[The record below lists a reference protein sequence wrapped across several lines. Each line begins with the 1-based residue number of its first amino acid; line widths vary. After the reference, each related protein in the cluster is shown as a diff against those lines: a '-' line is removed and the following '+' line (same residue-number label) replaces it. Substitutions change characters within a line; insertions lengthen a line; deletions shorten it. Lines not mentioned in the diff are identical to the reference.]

1 MAEKNLNIK
10 VTADAKDAKSTFD
23 KLIEQANKFSNN
35 RSINTFNKATDSA
48 GKLFKTFKSVVNITK
63 KAVATVNEWA
73 KAYNVQAKA
82 EKQLETAAKNNPY
95 LNNSNVSQLKK
106 FAGELQSISAVGDEE
121 LLPLMAQLASAGR
134 TQVEIQDIMKAA
146 LDVSASGTMS
156 LESAV
161 KNLNKTYSGLSGE
174 LGENIPEIKNL
185 TKEQLQNGDAIAI
198 IQEKYK
204 GMAEEVTKSTGGMT
218 KLKNSLGDLKEV
230 LGEVPAKIKNAVGN
244 TLSSFVDNIAN
255 KMKIAREEAQ
265 HFKDILEFKDVVK
278 NGTDSLEEMQSS
290 VQGLQTELEHLK
302 DVKNAYLNSKEMEK
316 EAKAEKEAAKEE
328 LKDLKKIYNQA
339 NDLREEL
346 FRAERELSFYETN
359 TGFEEF
365 LEPAKKRVLELREQ
379 ITSLEEKYYTNIDKA
394 EKKSKEADEK
404 YKKRIKEINNLK
416 AEVWN
421 YGATLSIT
429 PEETLDAEI
438 KKIEESIK
446 LGNEKLE
453 LLKKTDELEQKQAE
467 RDKLDS
473 EASDAKSA
481 FWKKIE
487 EYNKEAE
494 LKRQIAKESNQAYSE
509 EEEIAGRIKLM
520 NEELYKLLYEQNGVS
535 LENWEV
541 QNKIIPALEEQ
552 VAQYEEILAL
562 KEKSG
567 GLGDNDEW
575 SNAKKIIEDWNITE
589 EDVETV
595 LQTQKETLQEYQ
607 AYLSEYGKNTQDE
620 IKLEEDLKNAIS
632 KIDNAMIEER
642 KQKFANLTS
651 LVCDYINQF
660 ADISGQATELLRQSN
675 EAQTNE
681 ELNALSVQYTDGLI
695 SYEEYCAKK
704 EDIDK
709 KSAQKEYKLK
719 MWEWQVSILQATAN
733 IAQGV
738 TKCLTQGLP
747 LGLINGA
754 LIGASGALQI
764 ASLMASKPTPPAFA
778 SGGIVGATTG
788 PDNTIA
794 TVRTGEMILNAAQQ
808 KHLWELA
815 NGKNGNSAVVN
826 MPITIENKASNEVSA
841 KSQLNADGLR
851 IVIDKM
857 VDSSI
862 RKGRYTQSLQIAE
875 NNRIGGKFL

>member
-10 VTADAKDAKSTFD
+10 VTADA
-23 KLIEQANKFSNN
+23 
-35 RSINTFNKATDSA
+35 NKASGVLNKITQELNKIGNNKAWEGARRLTSSTS
-48 GKLFKTFKSVVNITK
+48 KVFKTVINITK
-63 KAVATVNEWA
+63 KAKAAIDECA
-73 KAYNVQAKA
+73 KAYNTQAKA

-134 TQVEIQDIMKAA
+134 TQAEIQDIMKAA

-185 TKEQLQNGDAIAI
+185 TKEQLQNGEAIAI

-244 TLSSFVDNIAN
+244 TLSGFVDNIAE
-255 KMKIAREEAQ
+255 KMKMAKEEAQ
-265 HFKDILEFKDVVK
+265 QFRDILEFKDVVK
-278 NGTDSLEEMQSS
+278 NGTDNLEKMQSS
-290 VQGLQTELEHLK
+290 IQGLQTELEHLK

-316 EAKAEKEAAKEE
+316 EAKIEKEAAKEE
-328 LKDLKKIYNQA
+328 YKELKKIYNQA
-339 NDLREEL
+339 QDLRDEL
-346 FRAERELSFYETN
+346 FRAENELSFYETN
-359 TGFEEF
+359 TGFEQY
-365 LEPAKKRVLELREQ
+365 LEPSKKRVLELREQ
-379 ITSLEEKYYTNIDKA
+379 IRTLEEEYYTKIDEA

-404 YKKRIKEINNLK
+404 YKKRIKEIKNLK
-416 AEVWN
+416 KEAWN

-429 PEETLDAEI
+429 VEETLDAEV
-438 KKIEESIK
+438 KKLEESIE
-446 LGNEKLE
+446 LGKQNLE
-453 LLKKTDELEQKQAE
+453 LLKEKDALENKQAE
-467 RDKLDS
+467 RDKLS
-473 EASDAKSA
+473 TEASDAKTA

-494 LKRQIAKESNQAYSE
+494 LKKQIAKESNQAYSE
-509 EEEIAGRIKLM
+509 EEEIAGRINLM
-520 NEELYKLLYEQNGVS
+520 NSELYKLLQENNGVTI
-535 LENWEV
+535 ENWEV
-541 QNKIIPALEEQ
+541 QNAIIPALQEQ
-552 VAQYEEILAL
+552 VAQYKEILAL

-567 GLGDNDEW
+567 KLEDVDEW
-575 SNAKKIIEDWNITE
+575 SNAKDIIKDWNVTE

-607 AYLSEYGKNTQDE
+607 AYLSEYGKNTEEE

-632 KIDNAMIEER
+632 KIDDAMIQER
-642 KQKFANLTS
+642 KQKFANVTD

-660 ADISGQATELLRQSN
+660 ADISGQATDLLRQSN

-704 EDIDK
+704 EEIDK
-709 KSAQKEYKLK
+709 KCAQKEYKLK

-733 IAQGV
+733 IAQGI
-738 TKCLTQGLP
+738 TSCLTQGFP

-778 SGGIVGATTG
+778 SGGIVGATAG

-815 NGKNGNSAVVN
+815 NGKNGNGAVVN

-841 KSQLNADGLR
+841 KSQLSADGLR

-857 VDSSI
+857 VDNSI

-875 NNRIGGKFL
+875 NNRTGGKFL

>member
-10 VTADAKDAKSTFD
+10 VTADA
-23 KLIEQANKFSNN
+23 
-35 RSINTFNKATDSA
+35 NKASGVLNKITQELN
-48 GKLFKTFKSVVNITK
+48 KLGNNKAWEGANRLANSTSKIFKTVVNITK
-63 KAVATVNEWA
+63 KAKAAIDECA
-73 KAYNVQAKA
+73 KAYNTQAKA

-134 TQVEIQDIMKAA
+134 TQVEIQDIMKAT

-161 KNLNKTYSGLSGE
+161 KNLNKTYSGLSGQ

-185 TKEQLQNGDAIAI
+185 TKEQLQNGEAIAI

-230 LGEVPAKIKNAVGN
+230 LGEVPAKVKNAVGN
-244 TLSSFVDNIAN
+244 TLSGFVDNIAE
-255 KMKIAREEAQ
+255 KMKMAKEEAQ
-265 HFKDILEFKDVVK
+265 QFRDILEFKDVVK
-278 NGTDSLEEMQSS
+278 NGTDNLEKMQSS
-290 VQGLQTELEHLK
+290 IQGLQTELEHLK
-302 DVKNAYLNSKEMEK
+302 DVKYAYFNSKEMEK
-316 EAKAEKEAAKEE
+316 KAKAEKEAVEKELEDIKKIPFQVEDLQIELEKLQNEANYYALTPGYEKEVELAKKRMKELDEQIKNSLEKYYREYDEAVKKAKEANVKYK
-328 LKDLKKIYNQA
+328 KDLKEI
-339 NDLREEL
+339 
-346 FRAERELSFYETN
+346 ET
-359 TGFEEF
+359 
-365 LEPAKKRVLELREQ
+365 LE
-379 ITSLEEKYYTNIDKA
+379 
-394 EKKSKEADEK
+394 KEANTYKRSANAVFSGEEILNNEIEK
-404 YKKRIKEINNLK
+404 LEKEI
-416 AEVWN
+416 E
-421 YGATLSIT
+421 
-429 PEETLDAEI
+429 
-438 KKIEESIK
+438 
-446 LGNEKLE
+446 LGNEKLK
-453 LLKKTDELEQKQAE
+453 LLKKTDALKKEQAE
-467 RDKLDS
+467 KDKLNN
-473 EASDAKSA
+473 EASDAKQA

-520 NEELYKLLYEQNGVS
+520 NDELYKLLQEQNGVT

-541 QNKIIPALEEQ
+541 QNAIIPLLQEQ
-552 VAQYEEILAL
+552 VTEYEEILAL

-567 GLGDNDEW
+567 NLEDVDEW
-575 SNAKKIIEDWNITE
+575 SNAKDIIKNWNATE
-589 EDVETV
+589 EDEEAV
-595 LQTQKETLQEYQ
+595 LQFQKETLQAYQ
-607 AYLSEYGKNTQDE
+607 AYLSEYGKNTEEE

-632 KIDNAMIEER
+632 KIDDAMIQER
-642 KQKFANLTS
+642 KQKFADTTN

-660 ADISGQATELLRQSN
+660 ADISGQATDLLRQSN

-704 EDIDK
+704 EEIDK

-733 IAQGV
+733 IAQGI
-738 TKCLTQGLP
+738 TSCLAQGFP

-788 PDNTIA
+788 ADNTIA

-815 NGKNGNSAVVN
+815 NGKNGNGAIVN
-826 MPITIENKASNEVSA
+826 MPITIENKASNEVNA
-841 KSQLNADGLR
+841 KSQFSADGLR

-857 VDSSI
+857 VDNSI

-875 NNRIGGKFL
+875 NNRTGGKFL

>member
-10 VTADAKDAKSTFD
+10 VTADA
-23 KLIEQANKFSNN
+23 
-35 RSINTFNKATDSA
+35 NKASGVLNKITQELNKIGNNKAWEGARRLTSSTS
-48 GKLFKTFKSVVNITK
+48 KVFKTVINITK
-63 KAVATVNEWA
+63 KAKAAIDECA
-73 KAYNVQAKA
+73 KAYNTQAKA

-134 TQVEIQDIMKAA
+134 TQAEIQDIMKAA
-146 LDVSASGTMS
+146 LDVSTSGTMS

-185 TKEQLQNGDAIAI
+185 TKEQLQNGEAIAI

-244 TLSSFVDNIAN
+244 TLSGFVDNIAE
-255 KMKIAREEAQ
+255 KMKMAKEEAQ
-265 HFKDILEFKDVVK
+265 QFRDILEFKDVVK
-278 NGTDSLEEMQSS
+278 NGTDNLEKMQSS
-290 VQGLQTELEHLK
+290 IQGLQTELEHLK

-316 EAKAEKEAAKEE
+316 EAKIEKDAAKEE
-328 LKDLKKIYNQA
+328 YKELKKIYNQA
-339 NDLREEL
+339 QDLRDEL
-346 FRAERELSFYETN
+346 FRAENELSFYETN
-359 TGFEEF
+359 TGFEQY
-365 LEPAKKRVLELREQ
+365 LEPSKKRVLELREQ
-379 ITSLEEKYYTNIDKA
+379 IRTLEEEYYTKIDEA

-404 YKKRIKEINNLK
+404 YKKRIKEIKNLK
-416 AEVWN
+416 KEAWN

-429 PEETLDAEI
+429 VEETLDAEV
-438 KKIEESIK
+438 KKLEESIE
-446 LGNEKLE
+446 LGKQNLE
-453 LLKKTDELEQKQAE
+453 LLKEKDALENKQAE
-467 RDKLDS
+467 RDKLS
-473 EASDAKSA
+473 TEASDAKTA

-494 LKRQIAKESNQAYSE
+494 LKKQIAKESNQAYSE
-509 EEEIAGRIKLM
+509 EEEIAGRINLM
-520 NEELYKLLYEQNGVS
+520 NSELYKLLQENNGVTI
-535 LENWEV
+535 ENWEV
-541 QNKIIPALEEQ
+541 QNAIIPALQEQ
-552 VAQYEEILAL
+552 VAQYKEILAL

-567 GLGDNDEW
+567 KLEDVDEW
-575 SNAKKIIEDWNITE
+575 SNAKDIIKDWNVTE

-607 AYLSEYGKNTQDE
+607 AYLSEYGKNTEEE

-632 KIDNAMIEER
+632 KIDDAMIQER
-642 KQKFANLTS
+642 KQKFANVTD

-660 ADISGQATELLRQSN
+660 ADISGQATDLLRQSN

-704 EDIDK
+704 EEIDK

-733 IAQGV
+733 IAQGI
-738 TKCLTQGLP
+738 TSCLTQGFP

-778 SGGIVGATTG
+778 SGGIVGATAG

-815 NGKNGNSAVVN
+815 NGKNGNGAVVN
-826 MPITIENKASNEVSA
+826 MPITIENKSSNEVSA
-841 KSQLNADGLR
+841 KSQLSTDGLR

-857 VDSSI
+857 VDNSI

-875 NNRIGGKFL
+875 NNRTGGKFL

>member
-10 VTADAKDAKSTFD
+10 VTADAKDAESTL
-23 KLIEQANKFSNN
+23 KKVTSELNKFANN
-35 RSINTFNKATDSA
+35 KSINTFNKATDSA
-48 GKLFKTFKSVVNITK
+48 GKLFKTYKTVINITK
-63 KAVATVNEWA
+63 KAVAAVNECT
-73 KAYNVQAKA
+73 KAYNTQAKA

-106 FAGELQSISAVGDEE
+106 FAGELQFISAVGDEE

-134 TQVEIQDIMKAA
+134 TQAEIQDIMKAA

-198 IQEKYK
+198 IQKKYK

-244 TLSSFVDNIAN
+244 TLSGFVDNIAE
-255 KMKIAREEAQ
+255 KMKIAKEEAQ
-265 HFKDILEFKDVVK
+265 HFRDILEFKDVVK
-278 NGTDSLEEMQSS
+278 NGTDSLEKMQSS

-302 DVKNAYLNSKEMEK
+302 DVKNAYLNSEEMKK
-316 EAKAEKEAAKEE
+316 EAKAERDAALKEYEDLKEKYNQIQSLRNELSSTQIALNYFETHGGSEKVIESTKNRYLE
-328 LKDLKKIYNQA
+328 LKEKI
-339 NDLREEL
+339 
-346 FRAERELSFYETN
+346 S
-359 TGFEEF
+359 
-365 LEPAKKRVLELREQ
+365 
-379 ITSLEEKYYTNIDKA
+379 SLEEEYYTKIDEA
-394 EKKSKEADEK
+394 EKKADEANEN
-404 YKKRIKEINNLK
+404 YKKRIKEIRNLEK
-416 AEVWN
+416 EVQK
-421 YGATLSIT
+421 GVTQSVTVDDI
-429 PEETLDAEI
+429 LDPQI
-438 KKIEESIK
+438 KKLEKDIE
-446 LGNEKLE
+446 LGKQRLE
-453 LLKKTDELEQKQAE
+453 LLKEEDALKNKQAE
-467 RDKLDS
+467 RDKLNN
-473 EASDAKSA
+473 EASDAKQA

-494 LKRQIAKESNQAYSE
+494 LKKQIAKESNQAYSE
-509 EEEIAGRIKLM
+509 EEEIAGRINLM
-520 NEELYKLLYEQNGVS
+520 NIELYKLLQENNGVTF
-535 LENWEV
+535 ENWEV
-541 QNKIIPALEEQ
+541 QNAIIPALQEQ
-552 VAQYEEILAL
+552 VAQYKEILAL
-562 KEKSG
+562 KEKNG
-567 GLGDNDEW
+567 NLEDVDEW
-575 SNAKKIIEDWNITE
+575 ENAKDIIKNWNTTE

-595 LQTQKETLQEYQ
+595 LQIQKETLQEYQ
-607 AYLSEYGKNTQDE
+607 AYLSEYGKNTEEE

-632 KIDNAMIEER
+632 KIDDAMIQER
-642 KQKFANLTS
+642 KQKFADLTS

-660 ADISGQATELLRQSN
+660 ADISGQATDLLRQSN

-695 SYEEYCAKK
+695 SYEEYCTKK
-704 EDIDK
+704 EEIDK

-733 IAQGV
+733 IAQGI
-738 TKCLTQGLP
+738 TSCLTQGFP

-815 NGKNGNSAVVN
+815 NGKNGNGAVVN

-841 KSQLNADGLR
+841 KSQLSADGLR

-857 VDSSI
+857 VDNSI

-875 NNRIGGKFL
+875 NNRTGGKFL

>member
-10 VTADAKDAKSTFD
+10 VTADAKDAESTI
-23 KLIEQANKFSNN
+23 KKVTSELNKFANN
-35 RSINTFNKATDSA
+35 KSINTFNKATDSA
-48 GKLFKTFKSVVNITK
+48 GKLFKTFKTVINITK
-63 KAVATVNEWA
+63 KAKATVDEWT
-73 KAYNVQAKA
+73 KAYNTQAKA

-185 TKEQLQNGDAIAI
+185 TKEQLQNGEAIAI

-244 TLSSFVDNIAN
+244 TLSGFVDNIAE
-255 KMKIAREEAQ
+255 KMKIAKEEAQ
-265 HFKDILEFKDVVK
+265 HFRDILEFKDVAK
-278 NGTDSLEEMQSS
+278 NGTDNLEKMQSS

-302 DVKNAYLNSKEMEK
+302 DVKNAYYNSKEMEK
-316 EAKAEKEAAKEE
+316 EAKAERDAVKKEYE
-328 LKDLKKIYNQA
+328 DLKKTYSQIQSLKN
-339 NDLREEL
+339 
-346 FRAERELSFYETN
+346 ELSATQIALNYFETN
-359 TGFEEF
+359 GGSEKSIELT
-365 LEPAKKRVLELREQ
+365 KNRYLELKEQ
-379 ITSLEEKYYTNIDKA
+379 LSNLEEEYYTKIDEA
-394 EKKSKEADEK
+394 EKKADEADEK
-404 YKKRIKEINNLK
+404 YKKRIKEIKNLK
-416 AEVWN
+416 KEAQRGV
-421 YGATLSIT
+421 TQSVTVDDI
-429 PEETLDAEI
+429 LDPQI
-438 KKIEESIK
+438 KKLEEEIK
-446 LGNEKLE
+446 LGKDKLE
-453 LLKKTDELEQKQAE
+453 LLKQEDELKQKQAE
-467 RDKLDS
+467 RDKLNN
-473 EASDAKSA
+473 EASDAKQA

-494 LKRQIAKESNQAYSE
+494 LKRRIAEESNQAYSE
-509 EEEIAGRIKLM
+509 EEEIAGRINLM
-520 NEELYKLLYEQNGVS
+520 EEELYKLLQENNGVTF
-535 LENWEV
+535 ENWEV
-541 QNKIIPALEEQ
+541 QNAIIPLLQEQ
-552 VAQYEEILAL
+552 VAEYKEILAL

-567 GLGDNDEW
+567 NLEDVDEW
-575 SNAKKIIEDWNITE
+575 KNAKDIIKNWNATE
-589 EDVETV
+589 EDEEAV
-595 LQTQKETLQEYQ
+595 LQFQKETLQAYQ
-607 AYLSEYGKNTQDE
+607 AYLSEYGKNTEEE

-632 KIDNAMIEER
+632 KIDDAMIQER
-642 KQKFANLTS
+642 KQKFADTTN

-660 ADISGQATELLRQSN
+660 ADISGQATDLLRQSN

-704 EDIDK
+704 EEIDK

-733 IAQGV
+733 IAQGI
-738 TKCLTQGLP
+738 TSCLAQGFP

-815 NGKNGNSAVVN
+815 NGKNGNGAVVN

-841 KSQLNADGLR
+841 KSQLNADGLK

-875 NNRIGGKFL
+875 NNRTGGKFL

>member
-10 VTADAKDAKSTFD
+10 VTADAKKATGVLNKVTQELN
-23 KLIEQANKFSNN
+23 KLGN
-35 RSINTFNKATDSA
+35 NKAWEGANRLASSTS
-48 GKLFKTFKSVVNITK
+48 KIFKTVINITK
-63 KAVATVNEWA
+63 KAAAAVNECA

-204 GMAEEVTKSTGGMT
+204 GMAEEVTNSTGGMT

-244 TLSSFVDNIAN
+244 TLSSFVDNIAE
-255 KMKIAREEAQ
+255 KMKMAKDDAQ
-265 HFKDILEFKDVVK
+265 HFRDILEFKDVAK
-278 NGTDSLEEMQSS
+278 NGTDSLEKMQSS

-302 DVKNAYLNSKEMEK
+302 DVKNAYFNADLMRKKAKEEK
-316 EAKAEKEAAKEE
+316 EAVEKEFE
-328 LKDLKKIYNQA
+328 DIKKIPFQVENLQIELEKLQSEASYYA
-339 NDLREEL
+339 VTPGYEE
-346 FRAERELSFYETN
+346 ETK
-359 TGFEEF
+359 
-365 LEPAKKRVLELREQ
+365 LAKKRILEIDEQ
-379 ITSLEEKYYTNIDKA
+379 IKNSLENYYRSYDEA
-394 EKKSKEADEK
+394 EKKSKEAKVK
-404 YKKRIKEINNLK
+404 YKKDLKEIEALEK
-416 AEVWN
+416 EAETYKRSANAVFS
-421 YGATLSIT
+421 G
-429 PEETLDAEI
+429 EEILNEEI
-438 KKIEESIK
+438 KKNEEIIRQA
-446 LGNEKLE
+446 NEKLK
-453 LLKKTDELEQKQAE
+453 LLKEANALEQKQAE
-467 RDKLDS
+467 SDKLNN
-473 EASDAKSA
+473 EASDAKKA

-509 EEEIAGRIKLM
+509 EEEIAGRIRLI
-520 NEELYKLLYEQNGVS
+520 NDELYKLLQEQNGVTI
-535 LENWEV
+535 ENWEV
-541 QNKIIPALEEQ
+541 QNKIIPLLEGE

-567 GLGDNDEW
+567 ELSNVDKW
-575 SNAKKIIEDWNITE
+575 SNAKKIIKDWNTSE

-595 LQTQKETLQEYQ
+595 LQLQKETLQEYQ
-607 AYLSEYGKNTQDE
+607 AYLSEYGKNTEDE

-632 KIDNAMIEER
+632 KIDDAMIEER
-642 KQKFANLTS
+642 KQKFANLTD

-660 ADISGQATELLRQSN
+660 ADISGQATDLLRQSN
-675 EAQTNE
+675 ETQTNE

-815 NGKNGNSAVVN
+815 NGKNGSGAVVN

-857 VDSSI
+857 VDNSI

-875 NNRIGGKFL
+875 NNRTGGKFL

>member
-10 VTADAKDAKSTFD
+10 VTADAKDAKDAFD
-23 KLIEQANKFSNN
+23 KLIEQANKFANN
-35 RSINTFNKATDSA
+35 KSINTFNKATDSA
-48 GKLFKTFKSVVNITK
+48 GKLFNSFKSVVNITK
-63 KAVATVNEWA
+63 KAVATVNEWT
-73 KAYNVQAKA
+73 KAYNAQVKA

-106 FAGELQSISAVGDEE
+106 FAGELQSISAIGDEE

-244 TLSSFVDNIAN
+244 TLSGFVDNIAE
-255 KMKIAREEAQ
+255 KMKIAKEEAQ
-265 HFKDILEFKDVVK
+265 QFRDILEFKDVVK
-278 NGTDSLEEMQSS
+278 NGTDSLEEMQTS

-302 DVKNAYLNSKEMEK
+302 DVKNAYYNSEEMEK
-316 EAKAEKEAAKEE
+316 EAKAERDAALKEYEDLKEKYNQIQSLRNKLTSTQIALNYFETHGGSEKSIELTKNRYLE
-328 LKDLKKIYNQA
+328 LKEKV
-339 NDLREEL
+339 
-346 FRAERELSFYETN
+346 S
-359 TGFEEF
+359 
-365 LEPAKKRVLELREQ
+365 
-379 ITSLEEKYYTNIDKA
+379 SLEEEYYTKIDEA
-394 EKKSKEADEK
+394 EKKADEANEN
-404 YKKRIKEINNLK
+404 YKKRIKEIRNLK
-416 AEVWN
+416 KEAQKGV
-421 YGATLSIT
+421 TQSVTVDDI
-429 PEETLDAEI
+429 LDPQI
-438 KKIEESIK
+438 KKLEQGIE
-446 LGNEKLE
+446 LGKQRLE
-453 LLKKTDELEQKQAE
+453 PLKEQDALKKKQAE
-467 RDKLDS
+467 EDKLNN
-473 EASDAKSA
+473 EASDAKQA

-494 LKRQIAKESNQAYSE
+494 LKKQIAKESNQAYSE
-509 EEEIAGRIKLM
+509 EEEIAGRINLM
-520 NEELYKLLYEQNGVS
+520 NSELYKLLQENNGVTF
-535 LENWEV
+535 ENWEV
-541 QNKIIPALEEQ
+541 QNAIIPVLQEQ

-562 KEKSG
+562 KEKSSSLDG
-567 GLGDNDEW
+567 VDEW
-575 SNAKKIIEDWNITE
+575 ENAKDIIKNWNTTE

-595 LQTQKETLQEYQ
+595 LQIQKETLQEYQ
-607 AYLSEYGKNTQDE
+607 AYLSEYGKNTEEE

-632 KIDNAMIEER
+632 KIDDAMIQER
-642 KQKFANLTS
+642 KQKFADLTS

-660 ADISGQATELLRQSN
+660 ADISGQATDLLRQSN

-704 EDIDK
+704 EEIDK

-733 IAQGV
+733 IAQGI
-738 TKCLTQGLP
+738 TSCLTQGFP

-788 PDNTIA
+788 ADNTIA

-815 NGKNGNSAVVN
+815 NGKNGNGAIVN

-841 KSQLNADGLR
+841 KSQLSADGLR

-857 VDSSI
+857 VDNSI

-875 NNRIGGKFL
+875 NNRTGGKFL

>member
-10 VTADAKDAKSTFD
+10 VTADAKDAESTI
-23 KLIEQANKFSNN
+23 KKVTSELNKFANN
-35 RSINTFNKATDSA
+35 KSINTFNKATDSV
-48 GKLFKTFKSVVNITK
+48 GKLFKTFKTVINITK
-63 KAVATVNEWA
+63 KAKATVDEWT
-73 KAYNVQAKA
+73 KAYNTQAKA

-185 TKEQLQNGDAIAI
+185 TKEQLQNGEAIAI

-244 TLSSFVDNIAN
+244 TLSGFVDNIAE
-255 KMKIAREEAQ
+255 KMKIAKEEAQ
-265 HFKDILEFKDVVK
+265 HFRDILEFKDVAK
-278 NGTDSLEEMQSS
+278 NGTDNLEKMQSS

-302 DVKNAYLNSKEMEK
+302 DVKNAYYNSKEMEK
-316 EAKAEKEAAKEE
+316 EAKAERDAVKKEYE
-328 LKDLKKIYNQA
+328 DLKKTYSQIQSLKN
-339 NDLREEL
+339 
-346 FRAERELSFYETN
+346 ELSATQIALNYFETN
-359 TGFEEF
+359 GGSEKSIELT
-365 LEPAKKRVLELREQ
+365 KNRYLELKEQ
-379 ITSLEEKYYTNIDKA
+379 LSNLEEEYYTKIDEA
-394 EKKSKEADEK
+394 EKKADEADEK
-404 YKKRIKEINNLK
+404 YKKRIKEIKNLK
-416 AEVWN
+416 KEAQRGV
-421 YGATLSIT
+421 TQSVTVDDI
-429 PEETLDAEI
+429 LDPQI
-438 KKIEESIK
+438 KKLEEEIK
-446 LGNEKLE
+446 LGKDKLE
-453 LLKKTDELEQKQAE
+453 LLKQEDELKQKQAE
-467 RDKLDS
+467 RDKLNN
-473 EASDAKSA
+473 EASDAKQA

-494 LKRQIAKESNQAYSE
+494 LKRRIAEESNQAYSE
-509 EEEIAGRIKLM
+509 EEEIAGRINLM
-520 NEELYKLLYEQNGVS
+520 EEELYKLLQENNGVTF
-535 LENWEV
+535 ENWEV
-541 QNKIIPALEEQ
+541 QNAIIPLLQEQ
-552 VAQYEEILAL
+552 VAEYKEILAL

-567 GLGDNDEW
+567 NLEDVDEW
-575 SNAKKIIEDWNITE
+575 KNAKDIIKNWNATE
-589 EDVETV
+589 EDEEAV
-595 LQTQKETLQEYQ
+595 LQFQKETLQAYQ
-607 AYLSEYGKNTQDE
+607 AYLSEYGKNTEEE

-632 KIDNAMIEER
+632 KIDDAMIQER
-642 KQKFANLTS
+642 KQKFADTTN

-660 ADISGQATELLRQSN
+660 ADISGQATDLLRQSN

-704 EDIDK
+704 EEIDK

-733 IAQGV
+733 IAQGI
-738 TKCLTQGLP
+738 TSCLAQGFP

-815 NGKNGNSAVVN
+815 NGKNGNGAVVN
-826 MPITIENKASNEVSA
+826 MSITIENKASNEVSA
-841 KSQLNADGLR
+841 KSQLNADGLK

-875 NNRIGGKFL
+875 NNRTGGKFL

>member
-10 VTADAKDAKSTFD
+10 VTADAKNATGV
-23 KLIEQANKFSNN
+23 LNKVTQGLNKIGN
-35 RSINTFNKATDSA
+35 NKAWEGANRLASSTS
-48 GKLFKTFKSVVNITK
+48 KIFKTVTNITK

-244 TLSSFVDNIAN
+244 TLSSFVDNIAE
-255 KMKIAREEAQ
+255 KMKMAKDDAQ
-265 HFKDILEFKDVVK
+265 HFRDILEFKDVAK
-278 NGTDSLEEMQSS
+278 NGTDSLEKMQSS

-302 DVKNAYLNSKEMEK
+302 DVKNAFYNSEEMKK
-316 EAKAEKEAAKEE
+316 EAKAERDAAKEE
-328 LKDLKKIYNQA
+328 YKELKKTYNQA
-339 NDLREEL
+339 KDLREEL
-346 FRAERELSFYETN
+346 FRAERELNFYETN
-359 TGFEEF
+359 TGFEQY
-365 LEPAKKRVLELREQ
+365 LDSARKRVLELREQ
-379 ITSLEEKYYTNIDKA
+379 ITSLEEEYYTKIDEA

-416 AEVWN
+416 EEAWN

-429 PEETLDAEI
+429 PGETLDAEI
-438 KKIEESIK
+438 KKNEEIIRQANK
-446 LGNEKLE
+446 KLE
-453 LLKKTDELEQKQAE
+453 LLKETDALKQEQAE
-467 RDKLDS
+467 SDKLNN
-473 EASDAKSA
+473 EASDAKKA

-509 EEEIAGRIKLM
+509 EEEIAGRIKLI
-520 NEELYKLLYEQNGVS
+520 NDELYKLLYEQNGVS
-535 LENWEV
+535 IENWEV
-541 QNKIIPALEEQ
+541 QNKIIPLLEGE

-567 GLGDNDEW
+567 KLGDDDEW

-595 LQTQKETLQEYQ
+595 LQLQKETLQEYQ
-607 AYLSEYGKNTQDE
+607 AYLSEYGKNTEDE

-632 KIDNAMIEER
+632 KIDDAMIEER
-642 KQKFANLTS
+642 KQKFANLTD

-660 ADISGQATELLRQSN
+660 ADISGQATDLLRQSN

-778 SGGIVGATTG
+778 NGGIVGATTG

-815 NGKNGNSAVVN
+815 NGKNGSGAVVN

-857 VDSSI
+857 VDNSI

-875 NNRIGGKFL
+875 NNRTGGKFL

>member
-10 VTADAKDAKSTFD
+10 VTADASKASGVLNKITQELN
-23 KLIEQANKFSNN
+23 KLGN
-35 RSINTFNKATDSA
+35 NKAWEGANRLASSTS
-48 GKLFKTFKSVVNITK
+48 KIFKTVTNITK
-63 KAVATVNEWA
+63 KAVATVNECA
-73 KAYNVQAKA
+73 KAYNTQAKA

-134 TQVEIQDIMKAA
+134 TQAEIQDIMKAA

-185 TKEQLQNGDAIAI
+185 TKEQLQNGEAIAI

-244 TLSSFVDNIAN
+244 TLSSFVDNIAE
-255 KMKIAREEAQ
+255 KMKIAKEEAQ
-265 HFKDILEFKDVVK
+265 HFRDVLEFKDVVK
-278 NGTDSLEEMQSS
+278 NGTDDLEKMQTSI
-290 VQGLQTELEHLK
+290 QGLQTELEHLK
-302 DVKNAYLNSKEMEK
+302 DVKNAYYNSKEMEK
-316 EAKAEKEAAKEE
+316 EAKAERDAAKKEY
-328 LKDLKKIYNQA
+328 KDLKKIYSQIQS
-339 NDLREEL
+339 LRNN
-346 FRAERELSFYETN
+346 LSSTRFTLNYLETH
-359 TGFEEF
+359 GGSEKAIEF
-365 LEPAKKRVLELREQ
+365 TKNRYLELKEQ
-379 ITSLEEKYYTNIDKA
+379 LSSLEEEYYAKIDEA
-394 EKKSKEADEK
+394 EKKADEADEK
-404 YKKRIKEINNLK
+404 YKKRIKEIKNLK
-416 AEVWN
+416 KEAQREV
-421 YGATLSIT
+421 TQSVTVDDI
-429 PEETLDAEI
+429 LDPQI
-438 KKIEESIK
+438 KKYEEEIK
-446 LGNEKLE
+446 LGNENLK
-453 LLKKTDELEQKQAE
+453 LLKEADALKQKQSE
-467 RDKLDS
+467 RDKLNN
-473 EASDAKSA
+473 EASDAKQA

-509 EEEIAGRIKLM
+509 EEEIAGRIKLI
-520 NEELYKLLYEQNGVS
+520 NEELYKLLQEKNGVT

-541 QNKIIPALEEQ
+541 QNTIIPLLQEQ
-552 VAQYEEILAL
+552 VAEYEEILAL

-567 GLGDNDEW
+567 KLKDVDEW
-575 SNAKKIIEDWNITE
+575 SNAKDIIKSWNATE
-589 EDVETV
+589 EDEEAV
-595 LQTQKETLQEYQ
+595 LQFQKETLQAYQ
-607 AYLSEYGKNTQDE
+607 AYLSEYGKNTEEE

-632 KIDNAMIEER
+632 KIDDAMIQER
-642 KQKFANLTS
+642 KQKFADVTN

-660 ADISGQATELLRQSN
+660 ADISGQATDLLRQSN

-704 EDIDK
+704 EEIDK

-733 IAQGV
+733 IAQGI
-738 TKCLTQGLP
+738 TSCLAQGFP

-815 NGKNGNSAVVN
+815 NGKNGNGAVVN

-841 KSQLNADGLR
+841 KSQLSADGLR

-857 VDSSI
+857 VDNSI

-875 NNRIGGKFL
+875 NNRTGGKFL

>member
-10 VTADAKDAKSTFD
+10 VTADAKDAESTLKKVTSELN
-23 KLIEQANKFSNN
+23 KLAN
-35 RSINTFNKATDSA
+35 NKTLKGIDVLGNAT
-48 GKLFKTFKSVVNITK
+48 GKLFKTFKTVTNITK
-63 KAVATVNEWA
+63 KATAAVNECA

-204 GMAEEVTKSTGGMT
+204 GMAEEVTNSTGGMT

-244 TLSSFVDNIAN
+244 TLSSFVDNIAE
-255 KMKIAREEAQ
+255 KMKMAKDDAQ
-265 HFKDILEFKDVVK
+265 HFRDILEFKDVAK
-278 NGTDSLEEMQSS
+278 NGTDSLEKMQSS

-302 DVKNAYLNSKEMEK
+302 DVKNAFYNSKEMEK
-316 EAKAEKEAAKEE
+316 EAKAERDAAIKEYEDLKETYRQIQLLKNELSATQITLNYSETHGGSEKSIESTKNRYLE
-328 LKDLKKIYNQA
+328 LK
-339 NDLREEL
+339 
-346 FRAERELSFYETN
+346 
-359 TGFEEF
+359 
-365 LEPAKKRVLELREQ
+365 EQ
-379 ITSLEEKYYTNIDKA
+379 IGNLEEEYYTKIDEA
-394 EKKSKEADEK
+394 EKKADEANEN
-404 YKKRIKEINNLK
+404 YKKRIKEIKNLK
-416 AEVWN
+416 KEAQRGV
-421 YGATLSIT
+421 TQSIT
-429 PEETLDAEI
+429 VDDILNPQI
-438 KKIEESIK
+438 KKLKEAIK
-446 LGNEKLE
+446 LGNERLK
-453 LLKKTDELEQKQAE
+453 LLKETDALEQKQAE
-467 RDKLDS
+467 RDKLNN
-473 EASDAKSA
+473 EASDAKKA

-509 EEEIAGRIKLM
+509 EEEIAGRIRLI
-520 NEELYKLLYEQNGVS
+520 NDELYKLLQEQNGVTI
-535 LENWEV
+535 ENWEV
-541 QNKIIPALEEQ
+541 QNKIIPLLEGE

-567 GLGDNDEW
+567 ELGDNDEW

-595 LQTQKETLQEYQ
+595 LQLQKETLQEYQ
-607 AYLSEYGKNTQDE
+607 AYLSEYGKNTEDE

-632 KIDNAMIEER
+632 KIDDAMIEER

-660 ADISGQATELLRQSN
+660 ADISGQATDLLRQSN

-815 NGKNGNSAVVN
+815 NGKNGSGAVVN

-857 VDSSI
+857 VDNSI

-875 NNRIGGKFL
+875 NNRTGGKFL

>member
-10 VTADAKDAKSTFD
+10 VTADAKDAKNAFD
-23 KLIEQANKFSNN
+23 KLIEQANKFANN
-35 RSINTFNKATDSA
+35 KSINTFNKATDSA
-48 GKLFKTFKSVVNITK
+48 GKLFKTFKTVINITK
-63 KAVATVNEWA
+63 KA
-73 KAYNVQAKA
+73 KAAMDECAEAYKTQAKA

-134 TQVEIQDIMKAA
+134 TQAEIQDIMKAA

-185 TKEQLQNGDAIAI
+185 TKEQLQNGEAIAI

-244 TLSSFVDNIAN
+244 TLSGFVDNIAE
-255 KMKIAREEAQ
+255 KMKIAKEEAQ
-265 HFKDILEFKDVVK
+265 QFRDILEFKDVVK
-278 NGTDSLEEMQSS
+278 NGTDSLEEMQTS

-302 DVKNAYLNSKEMEK
+302 DVKNAYYNADTMEK
-316 EAKAEKEAAKEE
+316 EAKAERDAAKEE
-328 LKDLKKIYNQA
+328 FKNLKKIYSQA
-339 NDLREEL
+339 QDLREEL
-346 FRAERELSFYETN
+346 FRAERELNFYETN
-359 TGFEEF
+359 TGFEQY
-365 LEPAKKRVLELREQ
+365 LEPAKKRVLELREK
-379 ITSLEEKYYTNIDKA
+379 ITSLEEEYYTKIDAA

-404 YKKRIKEINNLK
+404 YKKRIKEIKNLK
-416 AEVWN
+416 EEAWN

-429 PEETLDAEI
+429 PGETLDNEI
-438 KKIEESIK
+438 KKYEEDIK
-446 LGNEKLE
+446 LGKERLE
-453 LLKKTDELEQKQAE
+453 LLKEEDELKKKQAE
-467 RDKLDS
+467 EDKLNNK
-473 EASDAKSA
+473 ASDAKQA

-494 LKRQIAKESNQAYSE
+494 LKRQIAEESNQAYSE
-509 EEEIAGRIKLM
+509 EEEIAGRINLM
-520 NEELYKLLYEQNGVS
+520 TTELYKLLKENNGVTF
-535 LENWEV
+535 ENWEV
-541 QNKIIPALEEQ
+541 QNAIIPLLQEQ
-552 VAQYEEILAL
+552 VAEYEEILAL

-567 GLGDNDEW
+567 KLDGVDKWE
-575 SNAKKIIEDWNITE
+575 NAKDIIKSWNATE
-589 EDVETV
+589 EDEEAV
-595 LQTQKETLQEYQ
+595 LQFQKETLQAYQ
-607 AYLSEYGKNTQDE
+607 AYLSEYGKNTEEE

-632 KIDNAMIEER
+632 KIDDAMIQER
-642 KQKFANLTS
+642 KQKFADTTS

-660 ADISGQATELLRQSN
+660 ADISGQATDLLRQSN

-704 EDIDK
+704 EEIDK

-733 IAQGV
+733 IAQGI
-738 TKCLTQGLP
+738 TSCLAQGFP

-815 NGKNGNSAVVN
+815 NGKNGNGAIVN

-841 KSQLNADGLR
+841 KSQLSADGLR

-857 VDSSI
+857 VDNSI

-875 NNRIGGKFL
+875 NNRTGGKFL

>member
-10 VTADAKDAKSTFD
+10 VTADASKASGVLNKITQELN
-23 KLIEQANKFSNN
+23 KLGN
-35 RSINTFNKATDSA
+35 NKAWEGANRLASSTS
-48 GKLFKTFKSVVNITK
+48 KIFKTVVNITK
-63 KAVATVNEWA
+63 KAAATVNECA
-73 KAYNVQAKA
+73 KAYNTQAKA

-134 TQVEIQDIMKAA
+134 TQAEIQDIMKAA

-185 TKEQLQNGDAIAI
+185 TKEQLQNGEAIAI

-230 LGEVPAKIKNAVGN
+230 LGEVPAKVKNAVGN
-244 TLSSFVDNIAN
+244 TLSGFVDNIAE
-255 KMKIAREEAQ
+255 KMKIAKEEAQ
-265 HFKDILEFKDVVK
+265 HFRDILEFKDVVK
-278 NGTDSLEEMQSS
+278 NGTDDLEKMQTTI
-290 VQGLQTELEHLK
+290 QGLQTELEHLK
-302 DVKNAYLNSKEMEK
+302 DVKNAYYNSKEMEK
-316 EAKAEKEAAKEE
+316 EAKAERDAAKKEYEDLKEKYSQIQSLKNELSATQITLNYYETHGGSEKVIESTKNRYLE
-328 LKDLKKIYNQA
+328 LKEQ
-339 NDLREEL
+339 
-346 FRAERELSFYETN
+346 LS
-359 TGFEEF
+359 
-365 LEPAKKRVLELREQ
+365 
-379 ITSLEEKYYTNIDKA
+379 SLEEEYYTKIDEA
-394 EKKSKEADEK
+394 EKKADEADEK
-404 YKKRIKEINNLK
+404 YKKRIKEIKKLK
-416 AEVWN
+416 KEAQREV
-421 YGATLSIT
+421 TQSVTVDDI
-429 PEETLDAEI
+429 LDPQI
-438 KKIEESIK
+438 KKLEEEIK
-446 LGNEKLE
+446 LGNEKLK
-453 LLKKTDELEQKQAE
+453 LLKEADALKQKQAE
-467 RDKLDS
+467 RDKLNN
-473 EASDAKSA
+473 EASDAKQA

-509 EEEIAGRIKLM
+509 EEEIAGRIKLI
-520 NEELYKLLYEQNGVS
+520 NEELYKLLQEKNGVT

-541 QNKIIPALEEQ
+541 QNAIIPLLQEQ
-552 VAQYEEILAL
+552 VAEYEEILAL

-567 GLGDNDEW
+567 ELKDVDEW
-575 SNAKKIIEDWNITE
+575 SNAKDIIKSWNATE
-589 EDVETV
+589 EDEEAV
-595 LQTQKETLQEYQ
+595 LQFQKETLQAYQ
-607 AYLSEYGKNTQDE
+607 AYLSEYGKNTEEE

-632 KIDNAMIEER
+632 KIDDAMIQER
-642 KQKFANLTS
+642 KQKFADVTN

-660 ADISGQATELLRQSN
+660 ADISGQATDLLRQSN

-704 EDIDK
+704 EEIDK

-733 IAQGV
+733 IAQGI
-738 TKCLTQGLP
+738 TSCLAQGFP

-794 TVRTGEMILNAAQQ
+794 TVRTGEMILNATQQ

-815 NGKNGNSAVVN
+815 NGKNGNGAVVN

-841 KSQLNADGLR
+841 KSQLSADGLR

-857 VDSSI
+857 VDNSI

-875 NNRIGGKFL
+875 NNRTGGKFL

>member
-10 VTADAKDAKSTFD
+10 VTADAKDAKDAFD
-23 KLIEQANKFSNN
+23 KLIEQANKFANN
-35 RSINTFNKATDSA
+35 KSINTFNKATDSA
-48 GKLFKTFKSVVNITK
+48 GKLFKSFKSVVNITK
-63 KAVATVNEWA
+63 KAVATVNEWT
-73 KAYNVQAKA
+73 KAYNTQAKA

-106 FAGELQSISAVGDEE
+106 FAGELQSISAIGDEE

-134 TQVEIQDIMKAA
+134 TQAEIQDIMKAA

-244 TLSSFVDNIAN
+244 TLSGFVDNIAE
-255 KMKIAREEAQ
+255 KMKIAKEEAQ
-265 HFKDILEFKDVVK
+265 QFRDILEFKDVVK
-278 NGTDSLEEMQSS
+278 NGTDSLEKMQTS

-302 DVKNAYLNSKEMEK
+302 DVKNAYYNSKEMEK
-316 EAKAEKEAAKEE
+316 EAKAERDAALKEY
-328 LKDLKKIYNQA
+328 KDLKEIYSQIQSLKN
-339 NDLREEL
+339 
-346 FRAERELSFYETN
+346 ELSSTQTALNYFETHGGSEKVIESTKN
-359 TGFEEF
+359 
-365 LEPAKKRVLELREQ
+365 RYLELKEKVS
-379 ITSLEEKYYTNIDKA
+379 SLEEEYYTKIDEA
-394 EKKSKEADEK
+394 EKKADEANEK
-404 YKKRIKEINNLK
+404 YKKRIKEIRNLK
-416 AEVWN
+416 KEAQKGV
-421 YGATLSIT
+421 TQSVTVDDI
-429 PEETLDAEI
+429 LDPQI
-438 KKIEESIK
+438 KKLEQGIE
-446 LGNEKLE
+446 LGKQRLE
-453 LLKKTDELEQKQAE
+453 LLKKQDALKKKQAE
-467 RDKLDS
+467 EDKLNN
-473 EASDAKSA
+473 EASDAKQA

-494 LKRQIAKESNQAYSE
+494 LKKQIAKESNQAYSE
-509 EEEIAGRIKLM
+509 EEEIAGRINLI
-520 NEELYKLLYEQNGVS
+520 NSELYKLLQENNGVTF
-535 LENWEV
+535 ENWEV
-541 QNKIIPALEEQ
+541 QNAIIPVLQEQ

-567 GLGDNDEW
+567 SLEDVDEW
-575 SNAKKIIEDWNITE
+575 ENAKDIIKNWNTTE

-595 LQTQKETLQEYQ
+595 LQIQKETLQEYQ
-607 AYLSEYGKNTQDE
+607 AYLSEYGKNTEEE

-632 KIDNAMIEER
+632 KIDDAMIQER
-642 KQKFANLTS
+642 KQKFADLTS

-660 ADISGQATELLRQSN
+660 ADISGQATALLRQSN

-704 EDIDK
+704 EEIDK

-733 IAQGV
+733 IAQGI
-738 TKCLTQGLP
+738 TSCLTQGFP

-788 PDNTIA
+788 ADNTIA
-794 TVRTGEMILNAAQQ
+794 TVRTGEMILDAAQQ

-815 NGKNGNSAVVN
+815 NGKNGNGAIVN

-841 KSQLNADGLR
+841 KSQLSADGLR

-857 VDSSI
+857 VDNSI

-875 NNRIGGKFL
+875 NNRTGGKFL

>member
-10 VTADAKDAKSTFD
+10 VTADA
-23 KLIEQANKFSNN
+23 
-35 RSINTFNKATDSA
+35 NKASGVLNKITQELNKIGNNKAWEGARRLTSSTS
-48 GKLFKTFKSVVNITK
+48 KVFKTVINITK
-63 KAVATVNEWA
+63 KAKAAIDECA
-73 KAYNVQAKA
+73 KAYNTQAKA

-134 TQVEIQDIMKAA
+134 TQAEIQDIMKAA
-146 LDVSASGTMS
+146 LDVSTSGTMS

-185 TKEQLQNGDAIAI
+185 TKEQLQNGEAIAI

-244 TLSSFVDNIAN
+244 TLSGFVDNIAE
-255 KMKIAREEAQ
+255 KMKMAKEEAQ
-265 HFKDILEFKDVVK
+265 QFRDILEFKDVVK
-278 NGTDSLEEMQSS
+278 NGTDNLEKMQSS
-290 VQGLQTELEHLK
+290 IQGLQTELEHLK

-316 EAKAEKEAAKEE
+316 EAKIEKDAAKEE
-328 LKDLKKIYNQA
+328 YKELKKIYNQA
-339 NDLREEL
+339 QDLRDEL
-346 FRAERELSFYETN
+346 FRAENELSFYETN
-359 TGFEEF
+359 TGFEQY
-365 LEPAKKRVLELREQ
+365 LEPSKKRVLELREQ
-379 ITSLEEKYYTNIDKA
+379 IRTLEEEYYTKIDEA

-404 YKKRIKEINNLK
+404 YKKRIKEIKNLK
-416 AEVWN
+416 KEAWN

-429 PEETLDAEI
+429 VEETLDAEV
-438 KKIEESIK
+438 KKLEESIE
-446 LGNEKLE
+446 LGKQNLE
-453 LLKKTDELEQKQAE
+453 LLKEKDALENKQAE
-467 RDKLDS
+467 RDKLS
-473 EASDAKSA
+473 TEASDAKTA

-494 LKRQIAKESNQAYSE
+494 LKKQIAKESNQAYSE
-509 EEEIAGRIKLM
+509 EEEIAGRINLM
-520 NEELYKLLYEQNGVS
+520 NSELYKLLQENNGVTI
-535 LENWEV
+535 ENWEV
-541 QNKIIPALEEQ
+541 QNAIIPALQEQ
-552 VAQYEEILAL
+552 VAQYKEILAL

-567 GLGDNDEW
+567 KLEDVDEW
-575 SNAKKIIEDWNITE
+575 SNAKDIIKDWNVTE

-607 AYLSEYGKNTQDE
+607 AYLSEYGKNTEEE

-632 KIDNAMIEER
+632 KIDDAMIQER
-642 KQKFANLTS
+642 KQKFANVTD

-660 ADISGQATELLRQSN
+660 ADISGQATDLLRQSN

-704 EDIDK
+704 EEIDK

-733 IAQGV
+733 IAQGI
-738 TKCLTQGLP
+738 TSCLTQGFP

-778 SGGIVGATTG
+778 SGGIVGATAG

-815 NGKNGNSAVVN
+815 NGKNGNGAVVN

-841 KSQLNADGLR
+841 KSQLSTDGLR

-857 VDSSI
+857 VDNSI

-875 NNRIGGKFL
+875 NNRTGGKFL

>member
-10 VTADAKDAKSTFD
+10 VTADAKDAESTI
-23 KLIEQANKFSNN
+23 KKVTSELNKFANN
-35 RSINTFNKATDSA
+35 KSINTFNKATDSV
-48 GKLFKTFKSVVNITK
+48 GKLFKTFKTVINITK
-63 KAVATVNEWA
+63 KAKATVDEWT
-73 KAYNVQAKA
+73 KAYNTQAKA

-185 TKEQLQNGDAIAI
+185 TKEQLQNGEAIAI

-244 TLSSFVDNIAN
+244 TLSGFVDNIAE
-255 KMKIAREEAQ
+255 KMKVAKEEAQ
-265 HFKDILEFKDVVK
+265 HFRDILEFKDVAK
-278 NGTDSLEEMQSS
+278 NGTDNLEKMQSS

-302 DVKNAYLNSKEMEK
+302 DVKNAYYNSKEMEK
-316 EAKAEKEAAKEE
+316 EAKAERDAVKKEYE
-328 LKDLKKIYNQA
+328 DLKKTYSQIQSLKN
-339 NDLREEL
+339 
-346 FRAERELSFYETN
+346 ELSATQIALNYFETN
-359 TGFEEF
+359 GGSEKSIELT
-365 LEPAKKRVLELREQ
+365 KNRYLELKEQ
-379 ITSLEEKYYTNIDKA
+379 LSNLEEEYYTKIDEA
-394 EKKSKEADEK
+394 EKKADEADEK
-404 YKKRIKEINNLK
+404 YKKRIKEIKNLK
-416 AEVWN
+416 KEAQRGV
-421 YGATLSIT
+421 TQSVTVDDI
-429 PEETLDAEI
+429 LDPQI
-438 KKIEESIK
+438 KKLEEEIK
-446 LGNEKLE
+446 LGKDKLE
-453 LLKKTDELEQKQAE
+453 LLKQEDELKQKQAE
-467 RDKLDS
+467 RDKLNN
-473 EASDAKSA
+473 EASDAKQA

-494 LKRQIAKESNQAYSE
+494 LKRRIAEESNQAYSE
-509 EEEIAGRIKLM
+509 EEEIAGRINLM
-520 NEELYKLLYEQNGVS
+520 EEELYKLLQENNGVTF
-535 LENWEV
+535 ENWEV
-541 QNKIIPALEEQ
+541 QNAIIPLLQEQ
-552 VAQYEEILAL
+552 VAEYKEILAL

-567 GLGDNDEW
+567 NLEDVDEW
-575 SNAKKIIEDWNITE
+575 KNAKDIIKNWNATE
-589 EDVETV
+589 EDEEAV
-595 LQTQKETLQEYQ
+595 LQFQKETLQAYQ
-607 AYLSEYGKNTQDE
+607 AYLSEYGKNTEEE

-632 KIDNAMIEER
+632 KIDDAMIQER
-642 KQKFANLTS
+642 KQKFADTTN

-660 ADISGQATELLRQSN
+660 ADISGQATDLLRQSN

-704 EDIDK
+704 EEIDK

-733 IAQGV
+733 IAQGI
-738 TKCLTQGLP
+738 TSCLAQGFP

-815 NGKNGNSAVVN
+815 NGKNGNGAVVN
-826 MPITIENKASNEVSA
+826 MSITIENKASNEVSA
-841 KSQLNADGLR
+841 KSQLNADGLK

-875 NNRIGGKFL
+875 NNRTGGKFL

>member
-10 VTADAKDAKSTFD
+10 VTADAKGAESTLKKITSELNKIANNNTLKGIDVLGNATGKVFKS
-23 KLIEQANKFSNN
+23 
-35 RSINTFNKATDSA
+35 
-48 GKLFKTFKSVVNITK
+48 FKSVVNITK
-63 KAVATVNEWA
+63 KAVATVNECA
-73 KAYNVQAKA
+73 KAYNTQAKA

-106 FAGELQSISAVGDEE
+106 FAGELQSISAIGDEE

-134 TQVEIQDIMKAA
+134 TQAEIQDIMKAA

-185 TKEQLQNGDAIAI
+185 TKEQLQNGEAIAI

-230 LGEVPAKIKNAVGN
+230 LGEVPAKVKNAVGN
-244 TLSSFVDNIAN
+244 TLSGFVDNIAE
-255 KMKIAREEAQ
+255 KMKIAKEEAQ
-265 HFKDILEFKDVVK
+265 QFRDILEFKDVVK
-278 NGTDSLEEMQSS
+278 NGTDNLEEMQTS

-302 DVKNAYLNSKEMEK
+302 DVKNAYYNSKEMEK
-316 EAKAEKEAAKEE
+316 EAKAERDAAVKEYEE
-328 LKDLKKIYNQA
+328 LKKTYNQIES
-339 NDLREEL
+339 LRN
-346 FRAERELSFYETN
+346 ELSSTQIALNYYETH
-359 TGFEEF
+359 GGSEKSIE
-365 LEPAKKRVLELREQ
+365 LAKNRYLELKEQ
-379 ITSLEEKYYTNIDKA
+379 ISSLEEEYYTRIDEA
-394 EKKSKEADEK
+394 EKKADEANK
-404 YKKRIKEINNLK
+404 NYKKRIKEIRNLK
-416 AEVWN
+416 KEAQKGV
-421 YGATLSIT
+421 TQSVTVDDILDPQIKDL
-429 PEETLDAEI
+429 EE
-438 KKIEESIK
+438 KIK
-446 LGNEKLE
+446 LGKERLE
-453 LLKKTDELEQKQAE
+453 LLKEEDELKKKQAE
-467 RDKLDS
+467 EDKLNKG
-473 EASDAKSA
+473 ASDAKQA

-509 EEEIAGRIKLM
+509 EEEIAGRINLINK
-520 NEELYKLLYEQNGVS
+520 ELYKLLQENNGVTF
-535 LENWEV
+535 ENWEV
-541 QNKIIPALEEQ
+541 QNAIIPLLQEQ
-552 VAQYEEILAL
+552 VAEYEEILDL

-567 GLGDNDEW
+567 SLGNVDEW
-575 SNAKKIIEDWNITE
+575 ENAKDIIKNWNATE
-589 EDVETV
+589 EDEEAV
-595 LQTQKETLQEYQ
+595 LQFQKETLQAYQ
-607 AYLSEYGKNTQDE
+607 AYLSEYGKNTEEE

-632 KIDNAMIEER
+632 KIDDAMIQER
-642 KQKFANLTS
+642 KQKFADTTS

-660 ADISGQATELLRQSN
+660 ADISGQATDLLRQSN

-704 EDIDK
+704 EEIDK

-733 IAQGV
+733 IAQGI
-738 TKCLTQGLP
+738 TSCLAQGFP

-815 NGKNGNSAVVN
+815 NGKNGNGAIVN

-841 KSQLNADGLR
+841 KSQLSADGLR

-857 VDSSI
+857 VDNSI

-875 NNRIGGKFL
+875 NNRTGGKFL

>member
-10 VTADAKDAKSTFD
+10 VTADAKDAKDAFD
-23 KLIEQANKFSNN
+23 KLIEQANKFANN
-35 RSINTFNKATDSA
+35 KSINTFNKATDSA
-48 GKLFKTFKSVVNITK
+48 GKLFNSFKSVVNITK
-63 KAVATVNEWA
+63 KAVATVNEWT
-73 KAYNVQAKA
+73 KAYNTQAKA

-106 FAGELQSISAVGDEE
+106 IAGELQSISAIGDEE

-185 TKEQLQNGDAIAI
+185 TKEQLRNGDAIAI

-244 TLSSFVDNIAN
+244 TLSGFVDNIAE
-255 KMKIAREEAQ
+255 KMKIAKEEAQ
-265 HFKDILEFKDVVK
+265 QFRDILEFKDVVK
-278 NGTDSLEEMQSS
+278 NGTDSLEKMQTS

-302 DVKNAYLNSKEMEK
+302 DVKNAYYNSKEMEK
-316 EAKAEKEAAKEE
+316 EAKAERDAALKEYEDLKEKYNQIQSLRNELSSTQIALNYFETHGGSEKVIESTKNRYLE
-328 LKDLKKIYNQA
+328 LKEKI
-339 NDLREEL
+339 
-346 FRAERELSFYETN
+346 S
-359 TGFEEF
+359 
-365 LEPAKKRVLELREQ
+365 
-379 ITSLEEKYYTNIDKA
+379 SLEEEYYTKIDEA
-394 EKKSKEADEK
+394 EKKADEANEN
-404 YKKRIKEINNLK
+404 YKKRIKEIRNLK
-416 AEVWN
+416 KEAQKGV
-421 YGATLSIT
+421 TQSVTVDDI
-429 PEETLDAEI
+429 LDPQI
-438 KKIEESIK
+438 KKLEKDIE
-446 LGNEKLE
+446 LGKQRLE
-453 LLKKTDELEQKQAE
+453 LLKEEDVLKNKQAE
-467 RDKLDS
+467 RDKLNN
-473 EASDAKSA
+473 EASDAKQA

-494 LKRQIAKESNQAYSE
+494 LKKQIAKESNQAYSE
-509 EEEIAGRIKLM
+509 EEEIAGRINLM
-520 NEELYKLLYEQNGVS
+520 EKELYKLLQENNGVTF
-535 LENWEV
+535 ENWEV
-541 QNKIIPALEEQ
+541 QNAIIPALQEQ
-552 VAQYEEILAL
+552 VAQYKEILAL

-567 GLGDNDEW
+567 NLEDVDEW
-575 SNAKKIIEDWNITE
+575 ENAKDIIKNWNTTE
-589 EDVETV
+589 EDIETV
-595 LQTQKETLQEYQ
+595 LQIQKETLQEYQ
-607 AYLSEYGKNTQDE
+607 AYLSEYGKNTEEE

-632 KIDNAMIEER
+632 KIDDAMIQER
-642 KQKFANLTS
+642 KQKFANLTN

-660 ADISGQATELLRQSN
+660 ADISGQATDLLRQSN

-695 SYEEYCAKK
+695 SYEEYCTKK
-704 EDIDK
+704 EEIDK

-733 IAQGV
+733 IAQGI
-738 TKCLTQGLP
+738 TSCLTQGFP

-815 NGKNGNSAVVN
+815 NGKNGNGAIVN

-841 KSQLNADGLR
+841 KSQLSADGLR

-857 VDSSI
+857 VDNSI

-875 NNRIGGKFL
+875 NNRTGGKFL

>member
-10 VTADAKDAKSTFD
+10 VTADAKDAESTI
-23 KLIEQANKFSNN
+23 KKVTSELNKFANN
-35 RSINTFNKATDSA
+35 KSINTFNKATDSA
-48 GKLFKTFKSVVNITK
+48 GKLFKTFKTVINITK
-63 KAVATVNEWA
+63 KAKATVDEWT
-73 KAYNVQAKA
+73 KAYNTQAKA

-185 TKEQLQNGDAIAI
+185 TKEQLQNGEAIAI

-230 LGEVPAKIKNAVGN
+230 LGEVLAKIKNAVGN
-244 TLSSFVDNIAN
+244 TLSGFVDNIAE
-255 KMKIAREEAQ
+255 KMKIAKEEAQ
-265 HFKDILEFKDVVK
+265 HFRDILEFKDVAK
-278 NGTDSLEEMQSS
+278 NGTDNLEKMQSS

-302 DVKNAYLNSKEMEK
+302 DVKNAYYNSKEMEK
-316 EAKAEKEAAKEE
+316 EAKAERDAVKKEYE
-328 LKDLKKIYNQA
+328 DLKKTYSQIQSLKN
-339 NDLREEL
+339 
-346 FRAERELSFYETN
+346 ELSATQIALNYFETN
-359 TGFEEF
+359 GGSEKSIELT
-365 LEPAKKRVLELREQ
+365 KNRYLELKEQ
-379 ITSLEEKYYTNIDKA
+379 LSNLEEEYYTKIDEA
-394 EKKSKEADEK
+394 EKKADEADEK
-404 YKKRIKEINNLK
+404 YKKRIKEIKNLK
-416 AEVWN
+416 KEAQRGV
-421 YGATLSIT
+421 TQSVTVDDI
-429 PEETLDAEI
+429 LDPQI
-438 KKIEESIK
+438 KKLEEEIK
-446 LGNEKLE
+446 LGKDKLE
-453 LLKKTDELEQKQAE
+453 LLKQEDELKQKQAE
-467 RDKLDS
+467 RDKLNN
-473 EASDAKSA
+473 EASDAKQA

-494 LKRQIAKESNQAYSE
+494 LKRRIAEESNQAYSE
-509 EEEIAGRIKLM
+509 EEEIAGRINLM
-520 NEELYKLLYEQNGVS
+520 EEELYKLLQENNGVTF
-535 LENWEV
+535 ENWEV
-541 QNKIIPALEEQ
+541 QNAIIPLLQEQ
-552 VAQYEEILAL
+552 VAEYKEILAL

-567 GLGDNDEW
+567 NLEDVDEW
-575 SNAKKIIEDWNITE
+575 KNAKDIIKNWNATE
-589 EDVETV
+589 EDEEAV
-595 LQTQKETLQEYQ
+595 LQFQKETLQAYQ
-607 AYLSEYGKNTQDE
+607 AYLSEYGKNTEEE

-632 KIDNAMIEER
+632 KIDDAMIQER
-642 KQKFANLTS
+642 KQKFADTTN

-660 ADISGQATELLRQSN
+660 ADISGQATDLLRQSN

-704 EDIDK
+704 EEIDK

-733 IAQGV
+733 IAQGI
-738 TKCLTQGLP
+738 TSCLAQGFP

-815 NGKNGNSAVVN
+815 NGKNGNGAVVN

-841 KSQLNADGLR
+841 KSQLNADGLK

-875 NNRIGGKFL
+875 NNRTGGKFL

>member
-10 VTADAKDAKSTFD
+10 VTADASKASGVLNKITQELN
-23 KLIEQANKFSNN
+23 KLGN
-35 RSINTFNKATDSA
+35 NKAWEGANRLASSTS
-48 GKLFKTFKSVVNITK
+48 KIFKTVTNITK
-63 KAVATVNEWA
+63 KAVATVNECA
-73 KAYNVQAKA
+73 KAYNTQAKA

-134 TQVEIQDIMKAA
+134 TQAEIQDIMKAA

-185 TKEQLQNGDAIAI
+185 TKEQLQNGEAIAI

-230 LGEVPAKIKNAVGN
+230 LGEVPAKIKNTVGN
-244 TLSSFVDNIAN
+244 TLSGFVDNIAE
-255 KMKIAREEAQ
+255 KMKIAKEEAQ
-265 HFKDILEFKDVVK
+265 RFRDILEFKDVVK
-278 NGTDSLEEMQSS
+278 NGTDDLEKMQTSI
-290 VQGLQTELEHLK
+290 QGLQTELEHLK
-302 DVKNAYLNSKEMEK
+302 DVKNAYFNSKEMEK
-316 EAKAEKEAAKEE
+316 EAKAERDAAKKEYE
-328 LKDLKKIYNQA
+328 DLKKIYSQIQS
-339 NDLREEL
+339 LRNN
-346 FRAERELSFYETN
+346 LSSTQITLNYLETH
-359 TGFEEF
+359 GGSEKAIEF
-365 LEPAKKRVLELREQ
+365 TKNGYLELKEQ
-379 ITSLEEKYYTNIDKA
+379 LSSLEEEYYAKIDEA
-394 EKKSKEADEK
+394 EKKADEADEK
-404 YKKRIKEINNLK
+404 YKKRIKEIKNLK
-416 AEVWN
+416 KEAQREV
-421 YGATLSIT
+421 TQSVTVDDI
-429 PEETLDAEI
+429 LDPQI
-438 KKIEESIK
+438 KKLEESIK
-446 LGNEKLE
+446 LGNENLK
-453 LLKKTDELEQKQAE
+453 LLKEADALKQKQAE
-467 RDKLDS
+467 RDKLNN
-473 EASDAKSA
+473 EASDAKQA

-509 EEEIAGRIKLM
+509 EEEIAGRIKLI
-520 NEELYKLLYEQNGVS
+520 NEELYKLLQEKNGVT

-541 QNKIIPALEEQ
+541 QNAIIPLLQEQ
-552 VAQYEEILAL
+552 VAEYEEILAL

-567 GLGDNDEW
+567 ELKDVDEW
-575 SNAKKIIEDWNITE
+575 SNAKDIIKSWNATE
-589 EDVETV
+589 EDEEAV
-595 LQTQKETLQEYQ
+595 LQFQKETLQAYQ
-607 AYLSEYGKNTQDE
+607 AYLSEYGKNTEEE

-632 KIDNAMIEER
+632 KIDDAMIQER
-642 KQKFANLTS
+642 KQKFADVTN

-660 ADISGQATELLRQSN
+660 ADISGQATDLLRQSN
-675 EAQTNE
+675 EVQTNE

-704 EDIDK
+704 EEIDK

-733 IAQGV
+733 IAQGI
-738 TKCLTQGLP
+738 TSCLAQGFP

-815 NGKNGNSAVVN
+815 NGKNGNGAVVN

-841 KSQLNADGLR
+841 KSQLSADGLR

-857 VDSSI
+857 VDNSI

-875 NNRIGGKFL
+875 NNRTGGKFL

>member
-10 VTADAKDAKSTFD
+10 VTADASKASGVLNKITQELN
-23 KLIEQANKFSNN
+23 KLGN
-35 RSINTFNKATDSA
+35 NKAWEGANRLASSTS
-48 GKLFKTFKSVVNITK
+48 KIFKTVTNITK
-63 KAVATVNEWA
+63 KAVATVNECA
-73 KAYNVQAKA
+73 KAYNTQAKA

-134 TQVEIQDIMKAA
+134 TQAEIQDIMKAA

-185 TKEQLQNGDAIAI
+185 TKEQLQNGEAIAI

-230 LGEVPAKIKNAVGN
+230 LGEVPAKIKNTVGN
-244 TLSSFVDNIAN
+244 TLSGFVDNIAE
-255 KMKIAREEAQ
+255 KMKIAKEEAQ
-265 HFKDILEFKDVVK
+265 RFRDILEFKDVVK
-278 NGTDSLEEMQSS
+278 NGTDDLEKMQTSI
-290 VQGLQTELEHLK
+290 QGLQTELEHLK
-302 DVKNAYLNSKEMEK
+302 DVKNAYFNSKEMEK
-316 EAKAEKEAAKEE
+316 EAKAERDAAKKEYE
-328 LKDLKKIYNQA
+328 DLKKIYSQIQS
-339 NDLREEL
+339 LRNN
-346 FRAERELSFYETN
+346 LSSTQITLNYLETH
-359 TGFEEF
+359 GGSEKAIEF
-365 LEPAKKRVLELREQ
+365 TKNGYLELKEQ
-379 ITSLEEKYYTNIDKA
+379 LSSLEEEYYAKIDEA
-394 EKKSKEADEK
+394 EKKADEADEK
-404 YKKRIKEINNLK
+404 YKKRIKEIKNLK
-416 AEVWN
+416 KEAQREV
-421 YGATLSIT
+421 TQSVTVDDI
-429 PEETLDAEI
+429 LDPQI
-438 KKIEESIK
+438 KKLEESIK
-446 LGNEKLE
+446 LGNENLK
-453 LLKKTDELEQKQAE
+453 LLKEADALKQKQAE
-467 RDKLDS
+467 RDKLNN
-473 EASDAKSA
+473 EASDAKQA

-509 EEEIAGRIKLM
+509 EEEIAGRIKLI
-520 NEELYKLLYEQNGVS
+520 NEELYKLLQEKNGVT

-541 QNKIIPALEEQ
+541 QNAIIPLLQEQ
-552 VAQYEEILAL
+552 VAEYEEILAL

-567 GLGDNDEW
+567 ELKDVDEW
-575 SNAKKIIEDWNITE
+575 SNAKDIIKSWNATE
-589 EDVETV
+589 EDEEAV
-595 LQTQKETLQEYQ
+595 LQFQKETLQAYQ
-607 AYLSEYGKNTQDE
+607 AYLSEYGKNTEEE

-632 KIDNAMIEER
+632 KIDDAMIQER
-642 KQKFANLTS
+642 KQKFADVTN

-660 ADISGQATELLRQSN
+660 ADISGQATDLLRQSN
-675 EAQTNE
+675 EVQTNE

-704 EDIDK
+704 EEIDK

-733 IAQGV
+733 IAQGI
-738 TKCLTQGLP
+738 TSCLAQGFP

-794 TVRTGEMILNAAQQ
+794 TVRTGEMILNATQQ

-815 NGKNGNSAVVN
+815 NGKNGNGAVVN

-841 KSQLNADGLR
+841 KSQLSADGLR

-857 VDSSI
+857 VDNSI

-875 NNRIGGKFL
+875 NNRTGGKFL

>member
-10 VTADAKDAKSTFD
+10 VTADASKASGVINKITQE
-23 KLIEQANKFSNN
+23 LNKFGN
-35 RSINTFNKATDSA
+35 NKALEGANRLASSA
-48 GKLFKTFKSVVNITK
+48 SKIFKTVTNITK
-63 KAVATVNEWA
+63 KAVDTVNECA
-73 KAYNVQAKA
+73 NAYNTQAKA

-106 FAGELQSISAVGDEE
+106 FAGELQSISAIGDEE

-134 TQVEIQDIMKAA
+134 TQEEIQDIIKAA

-185 TKEQLQNGDAIAI
+185 TKEQLQNGEAIVI

-244 TLSSFVDNIAN
+244 TLSSFVDNIAE
-255 KMKIAREEAQ
+255 KMKIAKEEAQ
-265 HFKDILEFKDVVK
+265 QFKDILEFKNVVK
-278 NGTDSLEEMQSS
+278 NGTDDLEEMQTSI
-290 VQGLQTELEHLK
+290 QGLQTELKHLK
-302 DVKNAYLNSKEMEK
+302 DVKNAYYNSEEMKK
-316 EAKAEKEAAKEE
+316 EAKAERDESKKEYEE
-328 LKDLKKIYNQA
+328 LKKKYRRIISLKNGMSTTKA
-339 NDLREEL
+339 T
-346 FRAERELSFYETN
+346 LSH
-359 TGFEEF
+359 FEEYGYEEAI
-365 LEPAKKRVLELREQ
+365 EPAKNRYLKYKEEAEK
-379 ITSLEEKYYTNIDKA
+379 LEEEYYTKIDAVKKKA
-394 EKKSKEADEK
+394 EEADEN
-404 YKKRIKEINNLK
+404 YKKRIKEIDNLK
-416 AEVWN
+416 KEAEKE
-421 YGATLSIT
+421 ATRSIT
-429 PEETLDAEI
+429 VDDILDPQI
-438 KKIEESIK
+438 KKYEEEIK
-446 LGNEKLE
+446 LGKERLE
-453 LLKKTDELEQKQAE
+453 LLKKEKELEEEKKKRE
-467 RDKLDS
+467 KLNK
-473 EASDAKSA
+473 EASDAKQA

-494 LKRQIAKESNQAYSE
+494 LKRRIAEESNQAYSE
-509 EEEIAGRIKLM
+509 EEEIAGRINLM
-520 NEELYKLLYEQNGVS
+520 TTELYKLLKENNGVTF
-535 LENWEV
+535 ENWEV
-541 QNKIIPALEEQ
+541 QNAIIPLLQEQ
-552 VAQYEEILAL
+552 VAEYEEILAL

-567 GLGDNDEW
+567 KLDGVDEW
-575 SNAKKIIEDWNITE
+575 ENAKDIIKSWNATE
-589 EDVETV
+589 EDEKAV
-595 LQTQKETLQEYQ
+595 LQFQKETLQAYQ
-607 AYLSEYGKNTQDE
+607 AYLSEYGKNTEEE

-632 KIDNAMIEER
+632 KIDNAMIQER
-642 KQKFANLTS
+642 KQKFADTTS

-660 ADISGQATELLRQSN
+660 ADISGQATDLLRQSN

-704 EDIDK
+704 EEIDK

-733 IAQGV
+733 IAQGI
-738 TKCLTQGLP
+738 TSCLTQGFP

-788 PDNTIA
+788 SDNTIA

-815 NGKNGNSAVVN
+815 NGKNGNGAVVN
-826 MPITIENKASNEVSA
+826 MPITIENKVSNEVSA
-841 KSQLNADGLR
+841 KSQLSADGLR

-857 VDSSI
+857 VDNSI

-875 NNRIGGKFL
+875 NNRTGGKFL